1 MAYADEYG
9 TVQKLLHWL
18 VALLVVAQVGLG
30 FWIGSL
36 DPHDQS
42 LAALA
47 TTLYQTHD
55 GVGATILVVVLLR
68 LLVRLTLGV
77 PALPRGTPRW
87 VDTVSHLNH
96 RLLYLVLIVQP
107 VIGYLLNGANGF
119 PWSIYGLY
127 NVPSIIAKN
136 AVWADWLAE
145 AHESVATA
153 LVVLIGLHL
162 LGAFYHGVIRRDGV
176 VRRIV

>member
-18 VALLVVAQVGLG
+18 VALLVVAQVVLG
-30 FWIGSL
+30 GWIGTL
-36 DPHDQS
+36 DPHDQAQ
-42 LAALA
+42 AALA
-47 TTLYQTHD
+47 TILYQAHD
-55 GVGATILVVVLLR
+55 GTGATILVLVLLR
-68 LLVRLTLGV
+68 LLVRLIVGV

-87 VDTVSHLNH
+87 VDLLAHLNH

-107 VIGYLLNGANGF
+107 LLGYLTNGANGY

-127 NVPSIIAKN
+127 NIPAIIGKN
-136 AVWADWLAE
+136 PVWADWLGQ
-145 AHESVATA
+145 AHQVGAG
-153 LVVLIGLHL
+153 VLIVLVTLHL

-176 VRRIV
+176 VGRIV